1 MGKETTWSPTLR
13 SLDLAGQL
21 TIRVL
26 KDLAANFSDNI
37 SAAMKNF
44 EYRETKKLLNI
55 KDKVNKETF
64 LKEICGMLYY

>member
-55 KDKVNKETF
+55 KDKVNKETL
-64 LKEICGMLYY
+64 LKEICGMPYY